1 MIRWSQDQLKSLSRT
16 APIALS
22 MASDLLNDAVLTGEN
37 LQQGLALELERL
49 DDIFA
54 STDALE
60 GLSALI
66 QGRRPNYTNN

>member
-1 MIRWSQDQLKSLSRT
+1 MVSRQLKSLSRT

-22 MASDLLNDAVLTGEN
+22 MANDLLNDAVLTGDN

-49 DDIFA
+49 NDIFA

-66 QGRRPNYTNN
+66 QGRRPNYTDN